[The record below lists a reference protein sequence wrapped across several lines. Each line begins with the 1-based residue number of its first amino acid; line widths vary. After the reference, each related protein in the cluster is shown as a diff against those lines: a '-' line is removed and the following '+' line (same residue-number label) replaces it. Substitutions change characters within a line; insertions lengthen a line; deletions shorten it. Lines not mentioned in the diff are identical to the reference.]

1 MSAQM
6 SGSFH
11 KTNLSANLPAAPRRF
26 FDLGPT
32 SWSATLISLLR
43 APAKLGEQQR
53 REQTLAIGRLA
64 LAGVCLLAANL
75 QPAASSPYAAIT
87 QAVFLAYGLHSLLL
101 LVLLRFSRLRDPAI
115 RLAVHLADMVSVA
128 LIFWLLAG
136 SETAILLQE
145 CAFFFVLV
153 AAAYRWGLQPTL
165 ATAATCIGLLLVQ
178 EVSWELMR
186 GEAHW
191 GRLVVQALPLLAVAY
206 LTGGLGEKEIR
217 LRTKS
222 SLITQVVEKAH
233 SETGLRETMQAVM
246 VTLVDLF
253 KADSALLVVR
263 QQSSGRTFLWE
274 LGTSGATQN
283 LVRLSELE
291 SFQHVRYL
299 FPAPATTFHAAKV
312 SSSEGVKRY
321 RVIVQDAH
329 SEQPV
334 GVLWSFPDYF
344 VDWHSFRSLLATSF
358 RLEEWDGRL
367 FLFNPD
373 SVGQTELRLLEDLVR
388 EVAPA
393 VYSVYRLRRL
403 RSRAGSLE
411 RARIARE
418 LHDTAVQALIG
429 IDMQVSVLRRQ
440 HARSD
445 QERTAEE
452 LARLQSLLRQEI
464 LNVRDLIQ
472 RIKPAD
478 VDGNRLL
485 ESLAFLVERF
495 GRETGIS
502 ARFVSDF
509 QRVSL
514 PPLPTR
520 EIGRILQEALV
531 NVRKHSEA
539 KNVVVRLSTQA
550 ELWKL
555 TIEDDGRGFEFAGR
569 LAHVELDS
577 LGPGPEVIKERVRS
591 LGGEL
596 TIESAPGRGARLEIT
611 LPYQVHG
618 QQRVAHSYSDRG

>member
-1 MSAQM
+1 M
-6 SGSFH
+6 SGSFD
-11 KTNLSANLPAAPRRF
+11 KANLTGKLRAAPRRL

-32 SWSATLISLLR
+32 SWLAAGLSWLR
-43 APAKLGEQQR
+43 APAKLGEHQG

-64 LAGVCLLAANL
+64 LGAACLIAANL
-75 QPAASSPYAAIT
+75 PPAATSPFGTIS
-87 QAVFLAYGLHSLLL
+87 QAVFLAYGLYSLFL
-101 LVLLRFSRLRDPAI
+101 LVLLKFSQFRDPAL
-115 RLAVHLADMVSVA
+115 RLAMHLGDIVLVA
-128 LIFWLLAG
+128 LIFWLLGG
-136 SETAILLQE
+136 SATAVALQG
-145 CAFFFVLV
+145 CAFFLVLL

-165 ATAATCIGLLLVQ
+165 ATAAACVGLLFVQ
-178 EVSWELMR
+178 VLSWQLMF
-186 GEAHW
+186 GESHW
-191 GRLVVQALPLLAVAY
+191 YRFSVQALPLLAVAY
-206 LTGGLGEKEIR
+206 ITGSLGEKEIR

-233 SETGLRETMQAVM
+233 SETGLRETLQAVL
-246 VTLVDLF
+246 VTLLDLF
-253 KADSALLVVR
+253 KADSALLAVR

-274 LGTSGATQN
+274 IRKSAAASPN
-283 LVRLSELE
+283 LIRLSELE
-291 SFQHVRYL
+291 SFQHVRYF
-299 FPAPATTFHAAKV
+299 FPAPAATFHAAQV
-312 SSSEGVKRY
+312 SASTRKRGAY
-321 RVIVQDAH
+321 RVMVEDPA
-329 SEQPV
+329 SEQPID
-334 GVLWSFPDYF
+334 VLWSLPDYF
-344 VDWHSFRSLLATSF
+344 LDWHRFSSLLTTSL
-358 RLEEWDGRL
+358 RLEEWEARL
-367 FLFNPD
+367 FLFNLN
-373 SVGQTELRLLEDLVR
+373 SVGQAELRLLEDLVR

-440 HARSD
+440 HARAD
-445 QERTAEE
+445 QEQTAEE

-478 VDGNRLL
+478 VDGNLLL
-485 ESLAFLVERF
+485 ESLSLLVERF

-520 EIGRILQEALV
+520 EVGRILQEALV

-539 KNVVVRLSTQA
+539 KNVMVRLSAEA

-555 TIEDDGRGFEFAGR
+555 TIEDDGRGFEFSGR
-569 LAHVELDS
+569 REHVEMDE
-577 LGPGPEVIKERVRS
+577 LGPGPAVIKERVRA

-596 TIESAPGRGARLEIT
+596 TIESAEGRGARLEIT

-618 QQRVAHSYSDRG
+618 QQQHVAHSYSHRG